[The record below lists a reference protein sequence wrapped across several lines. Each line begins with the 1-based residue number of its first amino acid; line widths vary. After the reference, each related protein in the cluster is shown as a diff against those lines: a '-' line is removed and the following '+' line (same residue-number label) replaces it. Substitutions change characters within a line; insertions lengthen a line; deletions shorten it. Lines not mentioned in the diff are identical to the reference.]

1 MPHKLPVNEAQK
13 LYGNNSSQAQA
24 AENVINAINE
34 YNQNPTVSNKGKA
47 VDALN
52 TYEKYANG
60 QIVSAQKA
68 LDRSEMLTKLTF
80 KNN

>member
-1 MPHKLPVNEAQK
+1 MLWMPHKLPSK
-13 LYGNNSSQAQA
+13 LMKLKSFYGNNSSQAQA

-34 YNQNPTVSNKGKA
+34 YNQNPTVSSNKGKA

-68 LDRSEMLTKLTF
+68 LDEAKC
-80 KNN
+80 